1 MIEHP
6 RTIPRQPRGSAGVNL
21 QQYTPKTTPKKPAST
36 SPGPQP
42 QPPALPGQWLPAFIW
57 MPAAPGIMPGS
68 PPPMVP
74 SMPIQFSQHATPPP
88 PPGVPP
94 SGVHAPP
101 GPPVEAKR
109 RDDGA
114 ARGATAK
121 GVPARKRE
129 ESEPSSEAGFA
140 SKMVCS

>member
-21 QQYTPKTTPKKPAST
+21 QQYTPKTTPKKPGST

-74 SMPIQFSQHATPPP
+74 SMFQQGNVKNLNHP
-88 PPGVPP
+88 
-94 SGVHAPP
+94 
-101 GPPVEAKR
+101 R
-109 RDDGA
+109 R
-114 ARGATAK
+114 
-121 GVPARKRE
+121 PALLPKW
-129 ESEPSSEAGFA
+129 FVL
-140 SKMVCS
+140 KL